1 MTTIAFCNHKGGVGK
16 TTSAAS
22 IGVAMARQGKR
33 VLLVDLDGQANLT
46 GIFVQEEAEDSI
58 YDALVE
64 KASLPIVHIE
74 ANLNLVPSNLNMS
87 AAEAKMTQLIQREM
101 RLANLLAKQ
110 KSNYDYILIDCP
122 PSLGIVTINAFFA
135 ADEIYV
141 PVAAEILPLK
151 GMMMIENVLEDLRE
165 AKPDIR
171 ISGVFV
177 TRFDSRKN
185 INKSVEEAVRAQYED
200 VVFKTHIRDHVSLS
214 EAPGSG
220 GSIFDYDSKGRGAQD
235 YLALTREIIERTKN
249 NVYKA

>member
-16 TTSAAS
+16 TTSTAS
-22 IGVAMARQGKR
+22 VGVAMARQGKR

-46 GIFVQEEAEDSI
+46 SIFLQEEAEESI
-58 YDALVE
+58 YDSLVE
-64 KASLPIVHIE
+64 KAPLYLVHIE
-74 ANLNLVPSNLNMS
+74 DNLDLIPSNLNMS
-87 AAEAKMTQLIQREM
+87 AAEAKMTMIMVQREM
-101 RLANLLAKQ
+101 RLANLLASQ
-110 KSNYDYILIDCP
+110 KTNYDYILIDCP

-165 AKPDIR
+165 AKPDIK

-200 VVFKTHIRDHVSLS
+200 VVFQTHIRDHVSLS

-220 GSIFDYDSKGRGAQD
+220 SSIFDYDSKGRGAQD
-235 YLALTREIIERTKN
+235 YLALTQEIIERTQ
-249 NVYKA
+249 

>member
-16 TTSAAS
+16 TTSTAS
-22 IGVAMARQGKR
+22 VGVAMARQGKR

-46 GIFVQEEAEDSI
+46 SIFLQEEAEESI
-58 YDALVE
+58 YDSLVE
-64 KASLPIVHIE
+64 KAPLYLVHIE
-74 ANLNLVPSNLNMS
+74 DNLDLVPSNLNMS
-87 AAEAKMTQLIQREM
+87 AAEAKMTMIMVQREM
-101 RLANLLAKQ
+101 RLATLLASQ
-110 KSNYDYILIDCP
+110 RTNYDYSLRDCH

-165 AKPDIR
+165 AKPDIK

-200 VVFKTHIRDHVSLS
+200 VVFQTHIRDHVSLS
-214 EAPGSG
+214 EDPGSRS
-220 GSIFDYDSKGRGAQD
+220 SIFDYDSKGRGAQD
-235 YLALTREIIERTKN
+235 YLALTQEILERTK
-249 NVYKA
+249 

>member
-16 TTSAAS
+16 TTSTAS
-22 IGVAMARQGKR
+22 VGVAMARQGKR

-46 GIFVQEEAEDSI
+46 SIFLQEEAEESI
-58 YDALVE
+58 YDSLVE
-64 KASLPIVHIE
+64 KAPLYLVHIE
-74 ANLNLVPSNLNMS
+74 DNLDLVPSNLNMS
-87 AAEAKMTQLIQREM
+87 AAEAKMTMIMVQREM
-101 RLANLLAKQ
+101 RLANLLASQ
-110 KSNYDYILIDCP
+110 KTNYDYILIDCP

-165 AKPDIR
+165 AKPDIK

-200 VVFKTHIRDHVSLS
+200 VVFQTHIRDHVSLS

-220 GSIFDYDSKGRGAQD
+220 SSIFDYDSKGRGAQD
-235 YLALTREIIERTKN
+235 YLALTQEIIERTQ
-249 NVYKA
+249 

>member
-16 TTSAAS
+16 TTSTAS
-22 IGVAMARQGKR
+22 VGVAMARQGKR

-46 GIFVQEEAEDSI
+46 SIFLHEEVEESI
-58 YDALVE
+58 YDSLVE
-64 KASLPIVHIE
+64 KAPLHLVHIE
-74 ANLNLVPSNLNMS
+74 DNLDLIPSNLNMS
-87 AAEAKMTQLIQREM
+87 AAEAKMTMIMVQREM
-101 RLANLLAKQ
+101 RLANLLASQ
-110 KSNYDYILIDCP
+110 KANYDYILIDCP

-165 AKPDIR
+165 AKPEIK

-185 INKSVEEAVRAQYED
+185 INKSVEEAVRAQYKD
-200 VVFKTHIRDHVSLS
+200 VVFHTHIRDHVSLS

-220 GSIFDYDSKGRGAQD
+220 GSIFDYDGKGRGAQD
-235 YLALTREIIERTKN
+235 YLALTQEIIERTE
-249 NVYKA
+249 

>member
-16 TTSAAS
+16 TTSTAS
-22 IGVAMARQGKR
+22 VGVAMARQGKR

-46 GIFVQEEAEDSI
+46 SIFLQEEAEESI
-58 YDALVE
+58 YDSLVE
-64 KASLPIVHIE
+64 KAPLYLVHIE
-74 ANLNLVPSNLNMS
+74 DNLDLVPSNLNMS
-87 AAEAKMTQLIQREM
+87 AAEAKMTMIMVQREM
-101 RLANLLAKQ
+101 RLANLLASQ
-110 KSNYDYILIDCP
+110 KTNYDYILIDCP

-165 AKPDIR
+165 AKPDIK

-200 VVFKTHIRDHVSLS
+200 VVFQTHIRDHVSLS

-220 GSIFDYDSKGRGAQD
+220 SSIFDYDSKGRGAQD
-235 YLALTREIIERTKN
+235 YLALTQEILERTK
-249 NVYKA
+249 

>member
-16 TTSAAS
+16 TTSTAS
-22 IGVAMARQGKR
+22 VGVAMARQGKR

-46 GIFVQEEAEDSI
+46 SIFLHEEVEESI
-58 YDALVE
+58 YDSLVE
-64 KASLPIVHIE
+64 KAPLHLVHIE
-74 ANLNLVPSNLNMS
+74 DNLDLIPSNLNMS
-87 AAEAKMTQLIQREM
+87 AAEAKMTMIMVQREM
-101 RLANLLAKQ
+101 RLANLLASQ
-110 KSNYDYILIDCP
+110 KANYDYILIDCP

-141 PVAAEILPLK
+141 PVAAQILPLK

-165 AKPDIR
+165 AKPEIK

-185 INKSVEEAVRAQYED
+185 INKSVEEAVRAQYKD
-200 VVFKTHIRDHVSLS
+200 VVFHTHIRDHVSLS

-235 YLALTREIIERTKN
+235 YLALTQEIIERTK
-249 NVYKA
+249 

>member
-16 TTSAAS
+16 TTSTAS
-22 IGVAMARQGKR
+22 VGVAMARQGKR

-46 GIFVQEEAEDSI
+46 SIFLQEEVEESI
-58 YDALVE
+58 YDSLVE
-64 KASLPIVHIE
+64 KAPLHLVHIE
-74 ANLNLVPSNLNMS
+74 DNLDLIPSNLNMS
-87 AAEAKMTQLIQREM
+87 AAEAKMTMIMVQREM
-101 RLANLLAKQ
+101 RLANLLASQ
-110 KSNYDYILIDCP
+110 KANYDYILIDCP

-165 AKPDIR
+165 AKPEIK

-185 INKSVEEAVRAQYED
+185 INKSVEEAVRAQYKD
-200 VVFKTHIRDHVSLS
+200 VVFHTHIRDHVSLS

-235 YLALTREIIERTKN
+235 YLALTQEIIERTK
-249 NVYKA
+249 

>member
-16 TTSAAS
+16 TTSTAS
-22 IGVAMARQGKR
+22 VGVAMARQGKR

-46 GIFVQEEAEDSI
+46 SIFLQEEAEESI
-58 YDALVE
+58 YDSLVE
-64 KASLPIVHIE
+64 KAPLYLVHIE
-74 ANLNLVPSNLNMS
+74 DNLDLVPSNLNMS
-87 AAEAKMTQLIQREM
+87 AAEAKMTMIMVQREM
-101 RLANLLAKQ
+101 RLANLLASQ
-110 KSNYDYILIDCP
+110 KTNYDYILIDCP

-165 AKPDIR
+165 AKPDIK

-200 VVFKTHIRDHVSLS
+200 VVFQTHIRDHVSLS

-220 GSIFDYDSKGRGAQD
+220 SSIFDYDSKGRGAQD
-235 YLALTREIIERTKN
+235 YLALTQEIIERTK
-249 NVYKA
+249 

>member
-16 TTSAAS
+16 TTSTAS
-22 IGVAMARQGKR
+22 VGVAMARQGKR
-33 VLLVDLDGQANLT
+33 ILLVDLDGQANLT
-46 GIFVQEEAEDSI
+46 SIFLHEEVEESI
-58 YDALVE
+58 YDSLVE
-64 KASLPIVHIE
+64 KAPLHLVHIE
-74 ANLNLVPSNLNMS
+74 DNLDLIPSNLNMS
-87 AAEAKMTQLIQREM
+87 AAEAKMTMIMVQREM
-101 RLANLLAKQ
+101 RLANLLASQ
-110 KSNYDYILIDCP
+110 KANYDYILIDCP

-165 AKPDIR
+165 AKPEIK

-185 INKSVEEAVRAQYED
+185 INKSVEEAVRAQYKD
-200 VVFKTHIRDHVSLS
+200 VVFHTHIRDHVSLS

-235 YLALTREIIERTKN
+235 YLALTQEIIERTE
-249 NVYKA
+249 

>member
-16 TTSAAS
+16 TTSTAS
-22 IGVAMARQGKR
+22 VGVAMARQGKR

-46 GIFVQEEAEDSI
+46 SIFLHEEVEESI
-58 YDALVE
+58 YDSLVE
-64 KASLPIVHIE
+64 KAPLHLVHIE
-74 ANLNLVPSNLNMS
+74 DNLDLIPSNLNMS
-87 AAEAKMTQLIQREM
+87 AAEAKMTMIMVQREM
-101 RLANLLAKQ
+101 RLANLLASQ
-110 KSNYDYILIDCP
+110 KANYDYILIDCP

-165 AKPDIR
+165 AKPEIK

-200 VVFKTHIRDHVSLS
+200 VVFQTHIRDHVSLS

-220 GSIFDYDSKGRGAQD
+220 SSIFDYDSKGRGAQD
-235 YLALTREIIERTKN
+235 YLALTQEILERTK
-249 NVYKA
+249 

>member
-16 TTSAAS
+16 TTSTAS
-22 IGVAMARQGKR
+22 VGVAMARQGKR

-46 GIFVQEEAEDSI
+46 SIFLQEEAEESI
-58 YDALVE
+58 YDSLVE
-64 KASLPIVHIE
+64 KAPLYLVHIE
-74 ANLNLVPSNLNMS
+74 DNLDLVPSNLNMS
-87 AAEAKMTQLIQREM
+87 AAEAKMTMIMVQRGM
-101 RLANLLAKQ
+101 RLANLLASQ
-110 KSNYDYILIDCP
+110 KTNYDYILIDCP

-165 AKPDIR
+165 AKPDIK

-200 VVFKTHIRDHVSLS
+200 VVFQTHIRDHVSLS

-220 GSIFDYDSKGRGAQD
+220 SSIFDYDSKGRGAQD
-235 YLALTREIIERTKN
+235 YLALTQEIIERTQ
-249 NVYKA
+249 

>member
-16 TTSAAS
+16 TTSTAS
-22 IGVAMARQGKR
+22 VGVAMARQGKR

-46 GIFVQEEAEDSI
+46 SIFLQEEAEESI
-58 YDALVE
+58 YDSLVE
-64 KASLPIVHIE
+64 KAPLYLVHIE
-74 ANLNLVPSNLNMS
+74 DNLDLVPSNLNMS
-87 AAEAKMTQLIQREM
+87 AAEAKMTMIMVQREM
-101 RLANLLAKQ
+101 RLANLLASQ
-110 KSNYDYILIDCP
+110 KANYDYILIDCP

-165 AKPDIR
+165 AKPEIK

-185 INKSVEEAVRAQYED
+185 INKSVEEAVRAQYEE
-200 VVFKTHIRDHVSLS
+200 VVFQTHIRDHVSLS

-220 GSIFDYDSKGRGAQD
+220 SSIFDYDSKGRGAQD
-235 YLALTREIIERTKN
+235 YLALTQEILERTK
-249 NVYKA
+249 

>member
-16 TTSAAS
+16 TTSTAS
-22 IGVAMARQGKR
+22 VGVAMARQGKR

-46 GIFVQEEAEDSI
+46 SIFLHEEVEESI
-58 YDALVE
+58 YDSLVE
-64 KASLPIVHIE
+64 KAPLHLVHIE
-74 ANLNLVPSNLNMS
+74 DNLDLIPSNLNMS
-87 AAEAKMTQLIQREM
+87 AAEAKMTMIMVQREM
-101 RLANLLAKQ
+101 HLANLLASQ
-110 KSNYDYILIDCP
+110 KANYDYILIDCP

-165 AKPDIR
+165 AKPEIK

-185 INKSVEEAVRAQYED
+185 INKSVEEAVRAQYKD
-200 VVFKTHIRDHVSLS
+200 VVFHTHIRDHVSLS

-220 GSIFDYDSKGRGAQD
+220 GSIFDYDGKGRGAQD
-235 YLALTREIIERTKN
+235 YLALTQEIIERTE
-249 NVYKA
+249 

>member
-16 TTSAAS
+16 TTSTAS
-22 IGVAMARQGKR
+22 VGVAMARQGKR

-46 GIFVQEEAEDSI
+46 SIFLQEEAEESI
-58 YDALVE
+58 YDSLVE
-64 KASLPIVHIE
+64 KAHLYLVHIE
-74 ANLNLVPSNLNMS
+74 DNLDLVPSNLNMS
-87 AAEAKMTQLIQREM
+87 AAEAKMTMIMVQREM
-101 RLANLLAKQ
+101 RLANLLASQ
-110 KSNYDYILIDCP
+110 KTNYDYILIDCP

-165 AKPDIR
+165 AKPDIK

-200 VVFKTHIRDHVSLS
+200 VVFQTHIRDHVSLS

-220 GSIFDYDSKGRGAQD
+220 SSIFDYDSKGRGAQD
-235 YLALTREIIERTKN
+235 YLALTQEILERTK
-249 NVYKA
+249 

>member
-16 TTSAAS
+16 TTSTAS
-22 IGVAMARQGKR
+22 VGVAMARQGKR

-46 GIFVQEEAEDSI
+46 SIFLQEEAEESI
-58 YDALVE
+58 YDSLVE
-64 KASLPIVHIE
+64 KAPLYLVHIE
-74 ANLNLVPSNLNMS
+74 DNLDLVPSNLNMS
-87 AAEAKMTQLIQREM
+87 AAEAKMTMIMVQREM
-101 RLANLLAKQ
+101 RLANLLASQ
-110 KSNYDYILIDCP
+110 KTNYDYILIDCP

-165 AKPDIR
+165 AKPDIK

-200 VVFKTHIRDHVSLS
+200 VVFQTHIRDHVSLS

-220 GSIFDYDSKGRGAQD
+220 SRIFDYDSKGRGAQD
-235 YLALTREIIERTKN
+235 YLALAQEILERTK
-249 NVYKA
+249 

>member
-16 TTSAAS
+16 TTSTAS
-22 IGVAMARQGKR
+22 VGVAMARQGKR

-46 GIFVQEEAEDSI
+46 SIFLQEEAEESI
-58 YDALVE
+58 YDSLVE
-64 KASLPIVHIE
+64 KAPLYLVHIE
-74 ANLNLVPSNLNMS
+74 DNLDLVPSNLNMS
-87 AAEAKMTQLIQREM
+87 AAEAKMTMIMVQREM
-101 RLANLLAKQ
+101 RLANLLASQ
-110 KSNYDYILIDCP
+110 KTNYDYILIDCP
-122 PSLGIVTINAFFA
+122 PSLGIVTINALFA

-165 AKPDIR
+165 AKRDIK

-200 VVFKTHIRDHVSLS
+200 VVFNTHIRDHVSLS

-220 GSIFDYDSKGRGAQD
+220 GSIFDYDGKGRGAQD
-235 YLALTREIIERTKN
+235 YLALTQEIIERTKQ
-249 NVYKA
+249 

>member
-16 TTSAAS
+16 TTSTAS
-22 IGVAMARQGKR
+22 VGVAMARQGKR

-46 GIFVQEEAEDSI
+46 SIFLQEEAEESI
-58 YDALVE
+58 YDSLVE
-64 KASLPIVHIE
+64 KAPLYLVHIE
-74 ANLNLVPSNLNMS
+74 DNLDLVPSNLNMS
-87 AAEAKMTQLIQREM
+87 AAEAKMTMIMVQREM
-101 RLANLLAKQ
+101 RLANLLASQ
-110 KSNYDYILIDCP
+110 KTNYDYILIDCP

-151 GMMMIENVLEDLRE
+151 GMMMIENVLEDMRE
-165 AKPDIR
+165 AKPDIK

-200 VVFKTHIRDHVSLS
+200 VVFQTHIRDHVSLS

-220 GSIFDYDSKGRGAQD
+220 SSIFDYDSKGRGAQD
-235 YLALTREIIERTKN
+235 YLALTQEILERTK
-249 NVYKA
+249 